1 MIRWE
6 VVKDKWVE
14 GTKNDGVLWAREKSP
29 EQNQPDFGK
38 INMKKPRYRVRY
50 GQASKGQGGGGDK

>member
-1 MIRWE
+1 MIRSE

-29 EQNQPDFGK
+29 EQPG
-38 INMKKPRYRVRY
+38 
-50 GQASKGQGGGGDK
+50 